1 MMHQVLILICL
12 TVSGMATAESE
23 TESAILKR
31 LEATERLVQNLCD
44 EVASLKEQDQIH
56 KEQIVGLKKQ
66 LHWQRQRNSYLG
78 KLNRL
83 STSKLKIG
91 PVEDSLPVNNR
102 NPDHV
107 ETKHDAQV
115 NRIRRAENETP
126 VAFFAKMD
134 KHLEHAGIHQNIIFE
149 TVVTNVGNGYHSHVG
164 TFIAPVSGTYVF
176 STTLVS
182 FYHVNAHAEF
192 VKNGQLVTTMYVS
205 GGEAAWDTTSQ
216 TIVLQLQKGDDVVVQ
231 NKDPDK
237 SFYGSGLS
245 TFSGFLLFE
254 DLSSPSIV
262 GK

>member
-1 MMHQVLILICL
+1 MHQVLILICL
-12 TVSGMATAESE
+12 AVSGMATAESE

-31 LEATERLVQNLCD
+31 LEATERLVQSLFD
-44 EVASLKEQDQIH
+44 EVESLKVQDQIH

-83 STSKLKIG
+83 RTGKLKTG
-91 PVEDSLPVNNR
+91 QVEDTVPVSNK

-115 NRIRRAENETP
+115 NRIRRAENEIH

-134 KHLEHAGIHQNIIFE
+134 KHLVHAGIHQNIVFD

-176 STTLVS
+176 SATLVS

-192 VKNGQLVTTMYVS
+192 VKNGQVLTTMFVN
-205 GGEAAWDTTSQ
+205 GAEAGYDTTSQ

-231 NKDPDK
+231 NKDADK
-237 SFYGSGLS
+237 SFYGTGQG

-254 DLSSPSIV
+254 DFSSPSIV